1 MPQACES
8 SDTMFQ
14 KLSWYGVEQLC
25 PVGYFASQVVPD
37 AYIQPQSQFGSV
49 FAPCAV
55 YSFSSCAYVNSSCG
69 IAYARGIV
77 SQTGFCPSNCDVHLH
92 LVLSFLCSSG
102 CRRRWATTADAAHT
116 ARWFQAGTTEELLSP
131 FPALVDNILRVPG
144 KPDSFWVGFAA
155 RPSGLLASPA
165 CQSKVLRALISYL
178 PDHVRNMAVGKVGGG
193 VQFNG
198 KDGSVER
205 VIADPTGKHVSS
217 TPAGVALY
225 TSSRLNVYMSSLE
238 NDYITHT
245 VL

>member
-1 MPQACES
+1 M
-8 SDTMFQ
+8 
-14 KLSWYGVEQLC
+14 L
-25 PVGYFASQVVPD
+25 
-37 AYIQPQSQFGSV
+37 
-49 FAPCAV
+49 
-55 YSFSSCAYVNSSCG
+55 
-69 IAYARGIV
+69 
-77 SQTGFCPSNCDVHLH
+77 
-92 LVLSFLCSSG
+92 
-102 CRRRWATTADAAHT
+102 
-116 ARWFQAGTTEELLSP
+116 WFQAGTTEELLSP

-144 KPDSFWVGFAA
+144 KPDSFWVGFAV

-165 CQSKVLRALISYL
+165 CQSKALRALISYL
-178 PDHVRNMAVGKVGGG
+178 PDHVRNMAVGRVGGG

-225 TSSRLNVYMSSLE
+225 TSSGLHLYMSSLE